1 MTGAHKWDKTLLLLV
16 FAILVTPL
24 LYFGF
29 RWNAFQQRIN
39 DDRVVIGSRH
49 SLYSDV
55 LEEQR
60 DYLVYL
66 PASYRN
72 RVFTRQSY
80 PVMYL
85 LDGRTHF
92 QSATGVVQFM
102 SEGPN
107 GNRQVPEMIVVA
119 IPNTN
124 RTRDLTPTNTKRG
137 YDGTEE
143 ESLAGS
149 GGADRFLEFVR
160 EELFP
165 KIESKF
171 RTIPHRILVGHSFGG
186 LLAMHA
192 LLEQPDMF
200 QSYIAIDPSLW
211 WDDQVLTGRARNVF
225 QGDHGR
231 RAKVYISLAN
241 TPDLG
246 FGDPALMGVA
256 GRTFA
261 YLLDEAATPSFRTT
275 LQYFE
280 QEDHPSVPLISLYH
294 GLLSVFDGFKLPI
307 DAIVEDPSTIISHYR
322 NVSNM
327 MGTPVLPPESLV
339 NELGYFLLYPFE
351 DPDKAVE
358 MFRVN
363 VANYPESANVYDS
376 LAEALYVKGDRTN
389 AIENY
394 ERSLALDPRN
404 EHAKRQLE
412 VLAD

>member
-16 FAILVTPL
+16 LAILITPL
-24 LYFGF
+24 LYFGL
-29 RWNAFQQRIN
+29 RWSTFQQRID
-39 DDRVVIGSRH
+39 DDRVVIGTRH
-49 SLYSDV
+49 SLYSAV
-55 LEEQR
+55 LEEDR

-66 PASYRN
+66 PASYRDSM
-72 RVFTRQSY
+72 FMRQSY

-85 LDGRTHF
+85 LDGRMHF

-102 SEGPN
+102 SEGSN

-119 IPNTN
+119 IANTN

-143 ESLAGS
+143 DGLADS
-149 GGADRFLEFVR
+149 GGADRFLQFIR

-165 KIESKF
+165 KIEADY
-171 RTIPHRILVGHSFGG
+171 RTMPYRILVGHSFGG

-192 LLEQPDMF
+192 LLDQPDMF
-200 QSYIAIDPSLW
+200 QSYVAIDPSLW
-211 WDDQVLTGRARNVF
+211 WDDQVLTSRARNVF

-231 RAKVYISLAN
+231 RASVYISLAN

-246 FGDPALMGVA
+246 LGDPALMEMS

-261 YLLDEAATPSFRTT
+261 YLLDEAATPSFRMTM
-275 LQYFE
+275 QYFD

-294 GLLSVFDGFKLPI
+294 GLLSIFDGFKIPI
-307 DAIVEDPSTIISHYR
+307 DAIVDDPSYIVSHFE

-327 MGTPVLPPESLV
+327 MGTRMLPPESLV

-363 VANYPESANVYDS
+363 VGNYPESANVYDS
-376 LAEALYVKGDRTN
+376 LAEALHVRGDEDL

-394 ERSLALDPRN
+394 EMSLKLNPRN
-404 EHAKRQLE
+404 ENAKMQLE
-412 VLAD
+412 ALTD